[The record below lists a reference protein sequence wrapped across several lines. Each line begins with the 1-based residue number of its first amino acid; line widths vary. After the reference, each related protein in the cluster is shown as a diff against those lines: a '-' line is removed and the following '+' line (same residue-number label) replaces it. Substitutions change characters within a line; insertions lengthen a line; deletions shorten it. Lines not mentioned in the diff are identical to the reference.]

1 VRVEAL
7 LLTHNEA
14 QQVRGCLES
23 LAPANR
29 IVVIDSGS
37 VDGTLDIVAGFP
49 RTTIVRRPFTGFA
62 DQRNHGLDHHITP
75 DSWAFHVDADERL
88 PAALWAEIAALTP
101 PADATAYNVASRT
114 FLGGHPVLRASAFPT
129 YQTRLTRA
137 GGFRFEQVGHGQK
150 APAHYGPLPRLR
162 QPYDHHPFE
171 KGFDAWRRRHEAYAD
186 QEACDLFNG
195 DAPSLRQAARDPI
208 ARRQWLK
215 HATAR
220 VPVRPALVWTYL
232 MLVRGG
238 VFDGRAGWEY
248 CRLRYLYE
256 QMVQQRVRASPSHSS

>member
-1 VRVEAL
+1 VKIQAL
-7 LLTHNEA
+7 LLTHDEV

-23 LAPANR
+23 LAPAER

-37 VDGTLDIVAGFP
+37 VDGTLDIVAAFP
-49 RTTIVRRPFTGFA
+49 RTTVVSRPFAGFA
-62 DQRNHGLDHHITP
+62 DQRNHGLDRVTSGAWVLHI
-75 DSWAFHVDADERL
+75 DADERV
-88 PAALWAEIAALTP
+88 PEQLWAELEALDP
-101 PADATAYNVASRT
+101 PSNAVAYNVASRT
-114 FLGGHPVLRASAFPT
+114 FLGGRPVLRASAFPT

-137 GGFRFEQVGHGQK
+137 GAFRFEQIGHGQK

-171 KGFDAWRRRHEAYAD
+171 KGFDAWRRRHEAYAED
-186 QEACDLFNG
+186 EARDLRSG
-195 DAPSLRQAARDPI
+195 KAPSLHQAMRDAI

-220 VPVRPALVWTYL
+220 LPFRPALMWAYL
-232 MLVRGG
+232 MVIRGG
-238 VFDGRAGWEY
+238 LLDGPAGWEY

-256 QMVQQRVRASPSHSS
+256 RMVARKLRSDAL